1 MNRAGPGIDR
11 QFSIDRFLALTR
23 QKLDLN
29 VSLASHDVS
38 IEAPRGDHVL
48 NPGYGPSAETVA
60 RGLRPAAVLIPIIER
75 AGGAQVLFTTRTDHL
90 PSHAGQVAFPGGK
103 IEPGDATPLSTALR
117 ETREEIGLEEKF
129 VDPLGYLPPYQT
141 TTGYRVTPVVG
152 IVRPGFELI
161 PDADEVEDIFE
172 VPLAFLM
179 DPANHTKESRVW
191 KGRARH
197 FFVIPFGERYIW
209 GITAG
214 IVRLL
219 YEEIFIS

>member
-1 MNRAGPGIDR
+1 MNKAGFDIDQR
-11 QFSIDRFLALTR
+11 FSVDRFLTLSR

-29 VSLASHDVS
+29 VAAASHDVS
-38 IEAPRGDHVL
+38 VEAPRGDHLL
-48 NPGYGPSAETVA
+48 NPGGGPSAETIA

-75 AGGAQVLFTTRTDHL
+75 DEGAQVLFTTRTEHL

-103 IEPGDATPLSTALR
+103 IEAGDVTPLSTALR
-117 ETREEIGLEEKF
+117 ETHEEIGLEQKF

-152 IVRPGFELI
+152 LVRPGFDLV
-161 PDADEVEDIFE
+161 PDANEVEDIFE
-172 VPLAFLM
+172 VPLEFLM
-179 DPANHTKESRVW
+179 DPANHSKESRFW
-191 KGRARH
+191 NGRERH
-197 FFVIPFGERYIW
+197 FFVIPHGEHHIW

-219 YEEIFIS
+219 YEEIYIS

>member
-1 MNRAGPGIDR
+1 MNKAWTDTGQ
-11 QFSIDRFLALTR
+11 QFSIDRFLTLSR

-29 VSLASHDVS
+29 VAAASNDVS

-48 NPGYGPSAETVA
+48 NPGYGPSAETIA
-60 RGLRPAAVLIPIIER
+60 KGLRPAAVLIPIIVRDE
-75 AGGAQVLFTTRTDHL
+75 GAQVLFTTRTDHL

-117 ETREEIGLEEKF
+117 ETREEIGLQEKF

-152 IVRPGFELI
+152 IVRPGFELV
-161 PDADEVEDIFE
+161 PDANEVEDIFE
-172 VPLAFLM
+172 VPLEFLM
-179 DPANHTKESRVW
+179 DPVNHTKESRVW
-191 KGRARH
+191 NGRARH
-197 FFVIPFGERYIW
+197 FFVIPHGKHHIW

>member
-1 MNRAGPGIDR
+1 MNKAWSDHDHR
-11 QFSIDRFLALTR
+11 FSIERFLALGR

-29 VSLASHDVS
+29 VAIESNDVS

-48 NPGYGPSAETVA
+48 NPGYGPSAETIA
-60 RGLRPAAVLIPIIER
+60 KGLRPAAVLIPIIAREE
-75 AGGAQVLFTTRTDHL
+75 GAQVLFTTRTDHL

-103 IEPGDATPLSTALR
+103 IEPGDATPLSAALR
-117 ETREEIGLEEKF
+117 ETHEEIGLEESF

-152 IVRPGFELI
+152 VIRPGFELV
-161 PDADEVEDIFE
+161 PDDNEVEDIFE
-172 VPLAFLM
+172 VPLEFLM
-179 DPANHTKESRVW
+179 DPVNHTRESRVW
-191 KGRARH
+191 KGRERH
-197 FFVIPFGERYIW
+197 FFVIPHGEHYIW